1 MNVMMKVL
9 EDLTPLNRVFCSND
23 YNRAVEY
30 LCQLLPFRVIEYS
43 AAEEHNG
50 WVIPPQWEVK
60 EAKIIRDGS
69 VIYDG
74 TIHPLAVIALST
86 RFRGT
91 VSREELRA
99 HLHYDHRYDD
109 AVPFH
114 FRQEYRSWERT
125 WGFCVPKTFYDA
137 LAPGEYEVVI
147 ETEEAPGTLKLLEY
161 THKGMLDETIVFMAH
176 LDHPGMANDGLAGC
190 AVGVELFRRLLQ
202 RETKFSYRLFIH
214 QEMIGSEYYLAH
226 LSTAERNRL
235 IEGVF
240 LQMLGSRTELALQA
254 SYASNTGIEFAIGNV
269 LRQSGIPHR
278 RGRYEEIVACGEYIW
293 RSYGIPVA
301 SLSRFP
307 YPEYHTNW
315 DNFSLMSQDALDEA
329 LEVLTKAV
337 EELESSPV
345 LVKRFE
351 GTLCLSNPKYNLY
364 VDPGQAAFGGF
375 ILERHVKGLRELMDL
390 IPSLRHATPV
400 ACLASWLGLDQ
411 QIVLAYLGEWAQRG
425 LIILL

>member
-1 MNVMMKVL
+1 MTMMMKIL

-23 YNRAVEY
+23 YDRAVQY
-30 LCQLLPFRVIEYS
+30 LCQLLPFRIIEYS

-50 WVIPPQWEVK
+50 WVIPPKWEVK

-91 VSREELRA
+91 VNREELRA

-125 WGFCVPKTFYDA
+125 WGFCVPKTFYDG

-147 ETEEAPGTLKLLEY
+147 ETEEAPGALKLLEY

-240 LQMLGSRTELALQA
+240 LQMLGSKTELALQA
-254 SYASNTGIEFAIGNV
+254 SYASDTGIEFAIGNA
-269 LRQSGIPHR
+269 LRRSGIPHR

-315 DNFSLMSQDALDEA
+315 DDFSLLSQDALDEA
-329 LEVLTKAV
+329 LGILTKAV

-375 ILERHVKGLRELMDL
+375 IQERHVKGLRELMDL

-400 ACLASWLGLDQ
+400 AWLASWVGLDQ
-411 QIVLAYLGEWAQRG
+411 QIVLAYLGEWAQKG
-425 LIILL
+425 LILLL